1 MEIQRDDIY
10 KALNTKYPHISI
22 HLSLSYPRQTH
33 IFSPEWARK
42 AKVSSTGKIAL
53 GQRGRISTTAH
64 EGERQPGQK
73 QSEF

>member
-1 MEIQRDDIY
+1 MVGRLNGIMLYVYNISRVPGME
-10 KALNTKYPHISI
+10 
-22 HLSLSYPRQTH
+22 
-33 IFSPEWARK
+33 EG
-42 AKVSSTGKIAL
+42 SSTGKIAL